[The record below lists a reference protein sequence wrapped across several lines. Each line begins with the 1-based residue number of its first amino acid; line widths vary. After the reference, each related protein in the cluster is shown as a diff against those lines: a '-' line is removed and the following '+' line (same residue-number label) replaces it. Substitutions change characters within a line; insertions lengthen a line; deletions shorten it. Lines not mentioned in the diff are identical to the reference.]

1 MTLNDIDITSEL
13 AHRPTRPPDY
23 EAESRALVALA
34 SVMAADP
41 QTILQKLADTALE
54 LCQAGSSGIGI
65 LEGDCDHSIFRW
77 HATAG

>member
-1 MTLNDIDITSEL
+1 
-13 AHRPTRPPDY
+13 
-23 EAESRALVALA
+23 LVALA

-65 LEGDCDHSIFRW
+65 LESDCDHSIFRW